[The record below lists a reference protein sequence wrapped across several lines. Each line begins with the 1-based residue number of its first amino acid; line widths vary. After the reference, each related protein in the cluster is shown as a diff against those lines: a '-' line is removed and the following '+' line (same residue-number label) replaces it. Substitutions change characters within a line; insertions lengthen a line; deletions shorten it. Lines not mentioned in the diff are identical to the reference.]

1 MSWDQCLGIT
11 WEKAVTEHWL
21 WNSFRQGVDEFHLPP
36 KRQVWA
42 KLSPSFYLRD
52 YLYQSRSEIGLA
64 VYMSSFILLL
74 LIWHS
79 FILIVLLQYL
89 FLVQLKWKA
98 LAYTAFYKK
107 SKFISN
113 IMSPQSF
120 SLYLIHTFCIR
131 DILLF
136 CLNTDLNKGLGTQT
150 LLNFYMLS
158 LSILLKSCTDIRKKT
173 FGL

>member
-1 MSWDQCLGIT
+1 MSL
-11 WEKAVTEHWL
+11 
-21 WNSFRQGVDEFHLPP
+21 
-36 KRQVWA
+36 
-42 KLSPSFYLRD
+42 
-52 YLYQSRSEIGLA
+52 
-64 VYMSSFILLL
+64 
-74 LIWHS
+74 
-79 FILIVLLQYL
+79 
-89 FLVQLKWKA
+89 
-98 LAYTAFYKK
+98 
-107 SKFISN
+107 
-113 IMSPQSF
+113 QSF